1 MKYEEVFSV
10 GFDRSYGG
18 CDFSVRCQKT
28 KLTRKQFD
36 DLVSMT
42 YYALSQLEHM
52 VETKEDLCCEEEQKW
67 IKT

>member
-18 CDFSVRCQKT
+18 CDFSVKGQKT
-28 KLTRKQFD
+28 KLTRKQFN

-42 YYALSQLEHM
+42 YYALAQLELM
-52 VETKEDLCCEEEQKW
+52 VETEEVSYCEGEQR
-67 IKT
+67 

>member
-18 CDFSVRCQKT
+18 CDFSVKGRRT
-28 KLTRKQFD
+28 KLTRKEFN

-42 YYALSQLEHM
+42 YYALAQLECM
-52 VETKEDLCCEEEQKW
+52 VETEEDLYCKGEQR
-67 IKT
+67 

>member
-18 CDFSVRCQKT
+18 CDFSVKGQRT

-36 DLVSMT
+36 DLVSMA
-42 YYALSQLEHM
+42 YYALAQLELM
-52 VETKEDLCCEEEQKW
+52 VETEEDSCCKGE
-67 IKT
+67 

>member
-18 CDFSVRCQKT
+18 CDFSVKGQRT
-28 KLTRKQFD
+28 KLTRKQFN

-42 YYALSQLEHM
+42 YYALAQLELM
-52 VETKEDLCCEEEQKW
+52 VETEEDLCCKGEQK
-67 IKT
+67 

>member
-18 CDFSVRCQKT
+18 CDFSVKGRRT
-28 KLTRKQFD
+28 KLTRKEFN

-42 YYALSQLEHM
+42 YYALAQLECM
-52 VETKEDLCCEEEQKW
+52 VETEEDLCCKGEQR
-67 IKT
+67 

>member
-18 CDFSVRCQKT
+18 CDFSVKGQKT
-28 KLTRKQFD
+28 KLTRKQFN

-42 YYALSQLEHM
+42 YYALKQLEYM
-52 VETKEDLCCEEEQKW
+52 VETEKDLYCEGEQR
-67 IKT
+67 